1 MPNYVLAYHGRK
13 EPASPEEGA
22 KWMADWKAWLGDLGD
37 AVVNPGI
44 PLGAPRTV
52 SSAGIADSTGP
63 NALTGITIVRADDM
77 DAALEIAKT
86 CPFLKVGTIEVAEAM
101 EM

>member
-1 MPNYVLAYHGRK
+1 MPNFVLAYHGRS

-22 KWMADWKAWLGDLGD
+22 KGMADWQAWLGALGD

-44 PLGAPRTV
+44 PLGMPKIV
-52 SSAGIADSTGP
+52 SSAGVSDSTGP
-63 NALTGITIVRADDM
+63 RALTGITIVQADDL
-77 DAALEIAKT
+77 DAALEMAKT

>member
-1 MPNYVLAYHGRK
+1 MPEYVLAYHGRI

-22 KWMADWKAWLGDLGD
+22 KGMADWQAWLSDLGD

-44 PLGAPRTV
+44 PLGAPKTV
-52 SSAGIADSTGP
+52 SSAGITDSTGP
-63 NALTGITIVRADDM
+63 EALTGITIVRADDM
-77 DAALEIAKT
+77 DAALEMAKT
-86 CPFLKVGTIEVAEAM
+86 CPFLQVGTIEVAEAM